1 MMLVIQTQYME
12 NYGYS
17 SGTEYWKPKG
27 SYEYKITGVP
37 ENADQTKVFKA
48 AMRLIEYTNPMS
60 KEYVVGMVTASDNY
74 LTFFERQQLDLDGR
88 IDFPDKVIP
97 FDDIPYLL
105 MAMDR
110 DEKQML
116 EEIE

>member
-17 SGTEYWKPKG
+17 SGTEYWKSKG

-37 ENADQTKVFKA
+37 EDANQPALFKS

-60 KEYVVGMVTASDNY
+60 REYVVGMVTAADNY
-74 LTFFERQQLDLDGR
+74 LTFFERQQLELDGR

-97 FDDIPYLL
+97 YDDIPYLL
-105 MAMDR
+105 MAQER